1 MAYMCKRITGKECDA
16 CGECEE
22 QPILEDIYG
31 DPIYAGDKYYYF
43 GGEVVAWDNL
53 LEWAGDYIVIA
64 EVE

>member
-22 QPILEDIYG
+22 QPVLEDIYG
-31 DPIYAGDKYYYF
+31 DPIYAGEKYYYF
-43 GGEVVAWDNL
+43 GGDVVAWDNL
-53 LEWAGDYIVIA
+53 RKWADDYIMKV